1 MGGMES
7 KYGVIVCPRCGMA
20 KGVETTKKTTSC
32 QCGNDIDLSRVKIKY
47 QTDSPMELV
56 ELVGKANA
64 ALRGGEPPP
73 HERRSRKKDP
83 YMAIA
88 ERAKPIKDSLERMR
102 SLAQGLTEIQS
113 SFTIDDLRKVT
124 HLLGK
129 DSAEDVLARL
139 KEHNLVYEVEP
150 GVYRAV

>member
-1 MGGMES
+1 MGT
-7 KYGVIVCPRCGMA
+7 KYGVVVCPRCGMA
-20 KGVETTKKTTSC
+20 KGVETAKKTTTC

-64 ALRGGEPPP
+64 ALRGGEPAPS
-73 HERRSRKKDP
+73 ERKARKKDP
-83 YMAIA
+83 YTAIA

-102 SLAQGLTEIQS
+102 ALAHGLTELQS
-113 SFTIDDLRKVT
+113 RFTVDDLRRVT

-139 KEHNLVYEVEP
+139 KEHNLVYEIEP